1 MKRLATLFLVL
12 IFISHAFFASDEI
25 MNSNEAVNEGFI
37 CGTPLIP
44 SIPVRDSDKDNT
56 TITEDTTQK
65 DVSEQNENLKTSL
78 VQSNDFHFYVGGYF
92 APTLR
97 IARGDT
103 FAVGG
108 HVGVDFH
115 PVKEFSIGPY
125 IHGEYFFAPL
135 GSNTG
140 YYGGLEIELEG
151 GVNFTYNIYRSK
163 SFALKLGCDF
173 GYYMQW
179 LQYNSN
185 ISTKAHLSYNGMM
198 LRPTFTIQF
207 AEFSGMPLGIAIY
220 YQKTAIIPYSDY
232 DGLGVMLIL

>member
-1 MKRLATLFLVL
+1 MKKLATLFLVL
-12 IFISHAFFASDEI
+12 IFISQAFFASDEI

-44 SIPVRDSDKDNT
+44 S
-56 TITEDTTQK
+56 
-65 DVSEQNENLKTSL
+65 
-78 VQSNDFHFYVGGYF
+78 
-92 APTLR
+92 
-97 IARGDT
+97 
-103 FAVGG
+103 
-108 HVGVDFH
+108 
-115 PVKEFSIGPY
+115 Y

-135 GSNTG
+135 GSDTG
-140 YYGGLEIELEG
+140 YYGGLEMELEG
-151 GVNFTYNIYRSK
+151 GVNFTYNLYRSK

-185 ISTKAHLSYNGMM
+185 ISSKAHLSYNGMM